1 MTRSNGIHPF
11 AIEDPDAAPSARS
24 GLPVVVI
31 GAGPVGLAA
40 AAHLL
45 DRGLEPLV
53 LEAGPQVGANIAQWR
68 HVRLFSPWCLALDP
82 VSVRLLE
89 QAGWTGPDPD
99 ALPTGAD
106 LLEHYLEPLA
116 ALPALASR
124 IRLNTKVVAVA
135 RQDLDKVRTPGR
147 DQLPFQVRVRD
158 DQDQLGDLQA
168 RAVIDASGTW
178 TQPNPLGASGLPALG
193 EPDAGARI
201 AYGLPDI
208 LGRDRNRYAGRR
220 TVVVGA
226 GHSAAT
232 SLLALAEL
240 QQQAPGTEIVWAVRS
255 ATPRP
260 LVGKGSAQA
269 DELPAR
275 GRLAT
280 DLAALVEDG
289 RIELVTG
296 FRISTVALTGDR
308 VRLAGDR
315 VHGDEVI
322 QAQDLVVEADA
333 VIAATGFRPD
343 HTIAAELRLALEPA
357 LESAAALGPIIDPN
371 VHTCGTVPAHGMAEL
386 AHPEAGYVIV
396 GMKSYGRAP
405 TFLLATGYQQVRSV
419 VAALAGDQAGAT
431 RRDQGPP
438 AAALC
443 ATNRDLLA
451 TRAFQRR
458 RWRPRPSRR
467 GRRWPAPRRT
477 GAPPPAADRNAT
489 RSATAARSMQA
500 AELAAGLAAG
510 GHPGRLRDHRLRSP
524 GLRLRGVPGAHAAGA
539 RLVADRPHR
548 RLLGRHYRLGGSG
561 HPGWPL
567 AGPPRRPRPHDRR
580 LRGRHPA
587 GAGLGAGQ

>member
-1 MTRSNGIHPF
+1 MKELEEHPMTRTNGIHPF
-11 AIEDPDAAPSARS
+11 AVEDPGAAPSART

-53 LEAGPQVGANIAQWR
+53 LEAGPQVGANIARWR

-82 VSVRLLE
+82 VSTRLLDG
-89 QAGWTGPDPD
+89 QGGWSGPDPD

-116 ALPALASR
+116 ALPALADR
-124 IRLNTKVVAVA
+124 IRLHTTVVAVA
-135 RQDLDKVRTPGR
+135 RHQLDKVRSPGR
-147 DQLPFQVRVRD
+147 DQLPFLVRIRD
-158 DQDQLGDLQA
+158 RHGQLRDLQA

-193 EPDAGARI
+193 EADASTQI
-201 AYGLPDI
+201 VYGLPDV
-208 LGRDRNRYAGRR
+208 LGRDRDRYAGRR

-240 QQQAPGTEIVWAVRS
+240 QHQAPDTEVVWAVRS

-260 LVGKGSAQA
+260 LVGKGSAEA

-289 RIELVTG
+289 RIDLVTG
-296 FRISTVALTGDR
+296 FRINDVELAEGR
-308 VRLAGDR
+308 VRLAGDQLF
-315 VHGDEVI
+315 GDDLAE
-322 QAQDLVVEADA
+322 ARRLVVEADE
-333 VIAATGFRPD
+333 VVAATGFRPD
-343 HTIAAELRLALEPA
+343 HGIAAELRLALEPA
-357 LESAAALGPIIDPN
+357 LESAATLGPLIDPN
-371 VHTCGTVPAHGMAEL
+371 VHTCGTVPAHGIAEL
-386 AHPEAGYVIV
+386 AHPEPGYVIV

-419 VAALAGDQAGAT
+419 VAALAGDHAGAS

-438 AAALC
+438 AAPLC
-443 ATNRDLLA
+443 ASNRSLLA
-451 TRAFQRR
+451 RA
-458 RWRPRPSRR
+458 
-467 GRRWPAPRRT
+467 GRRPAP
-477 GAPPPAADRNAT
+477 AAA
-489 RSATAARSMQA
+489 
-500 AELAAGLAAG
+500 
-510 GHPGRLRDHRLRSP
+510 
-524 GLRLRGVPGAHAAGA
+524 
-539 RLVADRPHR
+539 
-548 RLLGRHYRLGGSG
+548 
-561 HPGWPL
+561 
-567 AGPPRRPRPHDRR
+567 
-580 LRGRHPA
+580 
-587 GAGLGAGQ
+587 

>member
-1 MTRSNGIHPF
+1 MTRTNGIHPF
-11 AIEDPDAAPSARS
+11 AIEDPDAAPTART

-31 GAGPVGLAA
+31 GAGPVGLGA

-53 LEAGPQVGANIAQWR
+53 LEAGPQVGANVAQWR

-82 VSVRLLE
+82 VSVRLLD

-106 LLEHYLEPLA
+106 LLEDYLAPLA

-124 IRLNTKVVAVA
+124 IRLHTTVVAVT
-135 RQDLDKVRTPGR
+135 RRDLDKVRSPGR
-147 DQLPFQVRVRD
+147 DQLPFLVRVRD
-158 DQDQLGDLQA
+158 RDGRLADLQA

-193 EPDAGARI
+193 ESDAGARI
-201 AYGLPDI
+201 TYGLPDI
-208 LGRDRNRYAGRR
+208 VGRDRECYAGRR

-240 QQQAPGTEIVWAVRS
+240 QQQAPGTEVVWAVRS

-260 LVGKGSAQA
+260 LVGKGNAEA

-280 DLAALVEDG
+280 DLAALVKAG
-289 RIELVTG
+289 RIQLVSG
-296 FRISTVALTGDR
+296 FRIHTVEP
-308 VRLAGDR
+308 AGDR
-315 VHGDEVI
+315 IRLTGAHVHGDEVI
-322 QAQDLVVEADA
+322 HAKNLVVEADA

-343 HTIAAELRLALEPA
+343 HDIATELRLALEPG
-357 LESAAALGPIIDPN
+357 LESAAALGPLIDPN
-371 VHTCGTVPAHGMAEL
+371 VHTCGTVPAHGIAEL
-386 AHPEAGYVIV
+386 AHPEPGYVIV

-419 VAALAGDQAGAT
+419 VAALAGDHAGAAH
-431 RRDQGPP
+431 RDTGPP

-443 ATNRDLLA
+443 AINRDLLA
-451 TRAFQRR
+451 SAQRR
-458 RWRPRPSRR
+458 RPLLLSI
-467 GRRWPAPRRT
+467 
-477 GAPPPAADRNAT
+477 PAAPGG
-489 RSATAARSMQA
+489 TAAA
-500 AELAAGLAAG
+500 
-510 GHPGRLRDHRLRSP
+510 PGRT
-524 GLRLRGVPGAHAAGA
+524 AADWSA
-539 RLVADRPHR
+539 ASCCP
-548 RLLGRHYRLGGSG
+548 
-561 HPGWPL
+561 
-567 AGPPRRPRPHDRR
+567 
-580 LRGRHPA
+580 
-587 GAGLGAGQ
+587 

>member
-1 MTRSNGIHPF
+1 MTSSNGDRTF
-11 AIEDPDAAPSARS
+11 ALEDPDAAPSART

-53 LEAGPQVGANIAQWR
+53 LEAGSQVGASIAQWG

-82 VSVRLLE
+82 VSVRLLD

-106 LLEHYLEPLA
+106 LLERYLKPLA
-116 ALPALASR
+116 AVPALASR
-124 IRLNTKVVAVA
+124 IRLHTTVVAVA
-135 RQDLDKVRTPGR
+135 RQDLDKVRSPGR

-158 DQDQLGDLQA
+158 RDGRLADLQA

-193 EPDAGARI
+193 EADAGARI
-201 AYGLPDI
+201 TYGLPDI
-208 LGRDRNRYAGRR
+208 GGRDRERYAGQR

-240 QQQAPGTEIVWAVRS
+240 QEQAPGTEVVWAVRS
-255 ATPRP
+255 AVPRP
-260 LVGKGSAQA
+260 LVGKGSTEA

-280 DLAALVEDG
+280 DLAALVEAG
-289 RIELVTG
+289 RIELVSG
-296 FRISTVALTGDR
+296 FRIHTVEPAGDR
-308 VRLAGDR
+308 VRLAGDH
-315 VHGDEVI
+315 VQGDDVL
-322 QAQDLVVEADA
+322 QAQQLVVEADA

-343 HTIAAELRLALEPA
+343 HSIAAELRLALEPG
-357 LESAAALGPIIDPN
+357 LESAAALGPLIDPN

-386 AHPEAGYVIV
+386 AHPEPGYVIV

-419 VAALAGDQAGAT
+419 VAALAGDHAGAA

-438 AAALC
+438 AAANC
-443 ATNRDLLA
+443 AINRDLLTSA
-451 TRAFQRR
+451 QHRR
-458 RWRPRPSRR
+458 QLLPSIPTASS
-467 GRRWPAPRRT
+467 GTTASLGGT
-477 GAPPPAADRNAT
+477 AADWG
-489 RSATAARSMQA
+489 AASCC
-500 AELAAGLAAG
+500 
-510 GHPGRLRDHRLRSP
+510 P
-524 GLRLRGVPGAHAAGA
+524 
-539 RLVADRPHR
+539 
-548 RLLGRHYRLGGSG
+548 
-561 HPGWPL
+561 
-567 AGPPRRPRPHDRR
+567 
-580 LRGRHPA
+580 
-587 GAGLGAGQ
+587 

>member
-11 AIEDPDAAPSARS
+11 AVEDPDGAPSART

-53 LEAGPQVGANIAQWR
+53 LEAGSQVGANIAQWG

-82 VSVRLLE
+82 VSVRLLD

-106 LLEHYLEPLA
+106 LLERYLAPLA

-124 IRLNTKVVAVA
+124 IRLHTTVVAVA
-135 RQDLDKVRTPGR
+135 RQDLDKVRSPGR

-158 DQDQLGDLQA
+158 RDGRLADLQA

-193 EPDAGARI
+193 EPDTASQV
-201 AYGLPDI
+201 AYGLPDV

-240 QQQAPGTEIVWAVRS
+240 QQQAPGTEVVWAVRS

-260 LVGKGSAQA
+260 LVGKGSPEA

-275 GRLAT
+275 GRLAA
-280 DLAALVEDG
+280 DLAALVEAG
-289 RIELVTG
+289 RIKLVNG
-296 FRISTVALTGDR
+296 FRINDVELAEGR
-308 VRLAGDR
+308 VRLAGDQL
-315 VHGDEVI
+315 HGD
-322 QAQDLVVEADA
+322 DLAEARRLAVEADA

-343 HTIAAELRLALEPA
+343 HTIAAELRLALEPG
-357 LESAAALGPIIDPN
+357 LESAAALGPLIDPN
-371 VHTCGTVPAHGMAEL
+371 VHTCGTVPTHGMAEL
-386 AHPEAGYVIV
+386 AHPEPGYVVV

-419 VAALAGDQAGAT
+419 VAALAGDHAGAA
-431 RRDQGPP
+431 RRDQGRP
-438 AAALC
+438 AAVMC
-443 ATNRDLLA
+443 AVNRDLLA
-451 TRAFQRR
+451 SAQRR
-458 RWRPRPSRR
+458 RQLVPSI
-467 GRRWPAPRRT
+467 P
-477 GAPPPAADRNAT
+477 GAPSGTTAT
-489 RSATAARSMQA
+489 
-500 AELAAGLAAG
+500 
-510 GHPGRLRDHRLRSP
+510 
-524 GLRLRGVPGAHAAGA
+524 
-539 RLVADRPHR
+539 
-548 RLLGRHYRLGGSG
+548 LGGTAPDWSDATCS
-561 HPGWPL
+561 P
-567 AGPPRRPRPHDRR
+567 
-580 LRGRHPA
+580 
-587 GAGLGAGQ
+587 

>member
-1 MTRSNGIHPF
+1 MTRTNGHPF
-11 AIEDPDAAPSARS
+11 AIEDPDAAPSART

-53 LEAGPQVGANIAQWR
+53 LEAGSQVGANIAQWR

-82 VSVRLLE
+82 VSVRLLG

-106 LLEHYLEPLA
+106 LLEHYLQPLA

-124 IRLNTKVVAVA
+124 IRLNTTVVAVA
-135 RQDLDKVRTPGR
+135 RQDLDKVRSPGR
-147 DQLPFQVRVRD
+147 DQLPFLVRVRD
-158 DQDQLGDLQA
+158 RDGRLADLQA
-168 RAVIDASGTW
+168 RAVLDASGTW

-193 EPDAGARI
+193 EPETASQI

-208 LGRDRNRYAGRR
+208 GGRDRNRYAGRR

-240 QQQAPGTEIVWAVRS
+240 QRQAPGTEVLWAVRS

-260 LVGKGSAQA
+260 LVGKGSAEA

-280 DLAALVEDG
+280 DLAALVEAG
-289 RIELVTG
+289 RIELVSG
-296 FRISTVALTGDR
+296 FRIHRVEPAGDR
-308 VRLAGDR
+308 VRLAGDQML
-315 VHGDEVI
+315 GDDVL
-322 QAQDLVVEADA
+322 QAQDLAVEADA

-343 HTIAAELRLALEPA
+343 HAIAAELRLALEPG
-357 LESAAALGPIIDPN
+357 LESAAALGPLIDPN
-371 VHTCGTVPAHGMAEL
+371 VHTCGTVPAHGIAEL
-386 AHPEAGYVIV
+386 THPEPGYVIV

-419 VAALAGDQAGAT
+419 VAALAGDHAGAA

-438 AAALC
+438 AAVMC
-443 ATNRDLLA
+443 AVNRDLLA
-451 TRAFQRR
+451 SAQRR
-458 RWRPRPSRR
+458 RQLVPS
-467 GRRWPAPRRT
+467 
-477 GAPPPAADRNAT
+477 
-489 RSATAARSMQA
+489 
-500 AELAAGLAAG
+500 
-510 GHPGRLRDHRLRSP
+510 
-524 GLRLRGVPGAHAAGA
+524 VPGASSGTTAA
-539 RLVADRPHR
+539 
-548 RLLGRHYRLGGSG
+548 LGGRAADWSDATCC
-561 HPGWPL
+561 P
-567 AGPPRRPRPHDRR
+567 
-580 LRGRHPA
+580 
-587 GAGLGAGQ
+587 

>member
-1 MTRSNGIHPF
+1 MTRSNNGIHPF
-11 AIEDPDAAPSARS
+11 AIEDPDATPSARA

-89 QAGWTGPDPD
+89 QAGWAGPDPD

-106 LLEHYLEPLA
+106 LLERYLEPLA
-116 ALPALASR
+116 AHPALASR
-124 IRLNTKVVAVA
+124 IRLHTTVVAVA
-135 RQDLDKVRTPGR
+135 HHDLDKVRSPGR
-147 DQLPFQVRVRD
+147 DQLPFLVRVRD
-158 DQDQLGDLQA
+158 RDGRLADLQA

-193 EPDAGARI
+193 EPDAAARI

-208 LGRDRNRYAGRR
+208 GGRDRSRYTGRR

-260 LVGKGSAQA
+260 LVGKGSAEA

-280 DLAALVEDG
+280 DLAASVEAG
-289 RIELVTG
+289 HIELVTD
-296 FRISTVALTGDR
+296 FRVHTVVPAGDR
-308 VRLAGDR
+308 VRLVGDH
-315 VHGDEVI
+315 VQGDDVL
-322 QAQDLVVEADA
+322 QAQDLVVEADE

-343 HTIAAELRLALEPA
+343 HAIAAELRLALEPG

-371 VHTCGTVPAHGMAEL
+371 VHTCGTVPAHGIAEL
-386 AHPEAGYVIV
+386 AHPDAGYVIV

-419 VAALAGDQAGAT
+419 VAALAGDHAGAA

-438 AAALC
+438 AAAMC
-443 ATNRDLLA
+443 ARNRDLLA
-451 TRAFQRR
+451 SAQRR
-458 RWRPRPSRR
+458 RQLLPSVPAVPSGTAATR
-467 GRRWPAPRRT
+467 GGT
-477 GAPPPAADRNAT
+477 AADW
-489 RSATAARSMQA
+489 SAASCC
-500 AELAAGLAAG
+500 
-510 GHPGRLRDHRLRSP
+510 P
-524 GLRLRGVPGAHAAGA
+524 
-539 RLVADRPHR
+539 
-548 RLLGRHYRLGGSG
+548 
-561 HPGWPL
+561 
-567 AGPPRRPRPHDRR
+567 
-580 LRGRHPA
+580 
-587 GAGLGAGQ
+587 

>member
-1 MTRSNGIHPF
+1 MTRDNGHRPF
-11 AIEDPDAAPSARS
+11 PPGDPDGAPTAHA

-53 LEAGPQVGANIAQWR
+53 LEAGPRVGANVAQWR
-68 HVRLFSPWCLALDP
+68 HVRLFSPWCLVLDP
-82 VSVRLLE
+82 VSVRLLD

-106 LLEHYLEPLA
+106 LLDGYLAPLA
-116 ALPALASR
+116 ALPALAGR
-124 IRLNTKVVAVA
+124 IRLDTRVVAVA
-135 RQDLDKVRTPGR
+135 RHGLDKVRSPGR

-158 DQDQLGDLQA
+158 RHGQLHDLQA

-193 EPDAGARI
+193 EADAAARI
-201 AYGLPDI
+201 AYGLPDVT
-208 LGRDRNRYAGRR
+208 GRDRDRYAGRR

-240 QQQAPGTEIVWAVRS
+240 QQQDPGTEIVWAVRS
-255 ATPRP
+255 ASPRP

-280 DLAALVEDG
+280 DLAALVATG

-296 FRISTVALTGDR
+296 LRIHAVEPAGDR
-308 VRLAGDR
+308 VRLVGDQL
-315 VHGDEVI
+315 HH
-322 QAQDLVVEADA
+322 QDLASAHSVSVEADQ

-343 HTIAAELRLALEPA
+343 HAIAAELRLALEPA
-357 LESAAALGPIIDPN
+357 LESAAALGPLIDPN
-371 VHTCGTVPAHGMAEL
+371 VHTCGTVPAHGIAEL
-386 AHPEAGYVIV
+386 AHPEPGYVVV
-396 GMKSYGRAP
+396 GIKSYGRAP

-419 VAALAGDQAGAT
+419 VAGLTGDRTDAS

-438 AAALC
+438 AAAAC
-443 ATNRDLLA
+443 ATNRALLASTRHSRPRLA
-451 TRAFQRR
+451 TRGFVV
-458 RWRPRPSRR
+458 
-467 GRRWPAPRRT
+467 
-477 GAPPPAADRNAT
+477 
-489 RSATAARSMQA
+489 
-500 AELAAGLAAG
+500 L
-510 GHPGRLRDHRLRSP
+510 
-524 GLRLRGVPGAHAAGA
+524 
-539 RLVADRPHR
+539 
-548 RLLGRHYRLGGSG
+548 
-561 HPGWPL
+561 
-567 AGPPRRPRPHDRR
+567 
-580 LRGRHPA
+580 
-587 GAGLGAGQ
+587 